1 MANLEYEA
9 IFSSFLTNV
18 TAYSLATIPQDEGE
32 EIMLEL
38 LHRTIGK
45 PYIYRLFSDIKF
57 DDEILEY
64 TLRINIHD
72 TLDEEFV
79 LQVLGKG
86 MTLQWLTPKIISET
100 NISQLFSGKETKW
113 YSQSNHLSTL
123 IDLKNE
129 IESDIKHLIMYR
141 GYVNNSYLEE
151 A

>member
-18 TAYSLATIPQDEGE
+18 TAYSLATMPQDEGE

-38 LHRTIGK
+38 LHKTIGK

-57 DDEILEY
+57 EDETFTY
-64 TLRINIHD
+64 TLQLSLND
-72 TLDEEFV
+72 TIDEEFV

-86 MTLQWLTPKIISET
+86 MTLQWITPKVISET

-129 IESDIKHLIMYR
+129 IESEIKHLIMYR
-141 GYVNNSYLEE
+141 GYINNSYLEE
-151 A
+151 T

>member
-18 TAYSLATIPQDEGE
+18 TAYSLATMPQDEGE

-38 LHRTIGK
+38 LHKTIGK
-45 PYIYRLFSDIKF
+45 PYIYRLFSDVKF
-57 DDEILEY
+57 EDETFIY
-64 TLRINIHD
+64 TLQLSLND
-72 TLDEEFV
+72 TIDEEFV

-86 MTLQWLTPKIISET
+86 MTLQWITPKVISET

-129 IESDIKHLIMYR
+129 IESEIKHLIMYR
-141 GYVNNSYLEE
+141 GYINNSYLEE
-151 A
+151 T